1 MTMMMRAMRT
11 DGMTEMNHRNYWT
24 RDVMVNGLVSDDRMM
39 LLVTAV
45 AVVVFV
51 VVAMKCFEPKCSTT
65 PVAWPI
71 AVPVSES
78 IVAGVHSVVAGVVV
92 RWLDV

>member
-1 MTMMMRAMRT
+1 
-11 DGMTEMNHRNYWT
+11 
-24 RDVMVNGLVSDDRMM
+24 
-39 LLVTAV
+39 
-45 AVVVFV
+45 
-51 VVAMKCFEPKCSTT
+51 MKCFESKCSTT

>member
-1 MTMMMRAMRT
+1 
-11 DGMTEMNHRNYWT
+11 
-24 RDVMVNGLVSDDRMM
+24 MVNGLVSDDRMM

-45 AVVVFV
+45 AVAVVVFV
-51 VVAMKCFEPKCSTT
+51 VVVTKCFEPKCSTT

-71 AVPVSES
+71 VVPVSES
-78 IVAGVHSVVAGVVV
+78 IVADVHSVVAGVVV